1 MFSSQQ
7 TLLSAYYVQGMFC
20 MFGGKDVGE
29 QRWMNHSTIAA
40 LRGSWHN
47 RGADIEMAKCT
58 KQQSDLPNKN

>member
-1 MFSSQQ
+1 
-7 TLLSAYYVQGMFC
+7 MFC